1 MLKFAGHHK
10 HREMQVYLVNYIIAG
25 IAAFFLSDNPVSSL
39 FVSAAIP
46 DVIFGMFVGLLYVSN
61 MILMGRSV
69 NSNGIGL
76 TVSVMRISL
85 VIPVIISI
93 LIFMEATSTMRVI
106 GLIVAFIA
114 LGVLFKPSNR
124 EKDTTAIL
132 YLVAIFLIT
141 GIGDVSLKIFQT
153 SGSQLMD
160 KWQFLGIIFV
170 TSGIICLLLS
180 LNGPKP
186 IPKRGEL
193 LSGTLL
199 GIPNLLASIFIIMAL
214 ERVPASVTFPTAN
227 LTIIVMGTLVG
238 RYYWKDLLTRR
249 HYVVI
254 SLSIIAIL
262 LLTMDL

>member
-25 IAAFFLSDNPVSSL
+25 VTAFFLSDNPASSL
-39 FVSAAIP
+39 FNSAAVP

-61 MILMGRSV
+61 LMLMGRSV

-85 VIPVIISI
+85 VIPVIVSI
-93 LIFMEATSTMRVI
+93 LIFLEATSTMRII
-106 GLIVAFIA
+106 GLIIAFLA
-114 LGVLFKPSNR
+114 LGVLFKPSKT
-124 EKDTTAIL
+124 EKDTRAIL
-132 YLVAIFLIT
+132 YLIAIFIIT
-141 GIGDVSLKIFQT
+141 GIGDVSLKIFQN
-153 SGSQLMD
+153 SGSDMMD
-160 KWQFLGIIFV
+160 KWQFMGIIFL
-170 TSGIICLLLS
+170 TSGIIS
-180 LNGPKP
+180 LFYSLIGPKP
-186 IPKRGEL
+186 IPKRGEII
-193 LSGTLL
+193 SGIML
-199 GIPNLLASIFIIMAL
+199 GVPNLLASIFIIMAL

-238 RYYWKDLLTRR
+238 RYYWKDMLTRR

-254 SLSIIAIL
+254 TLSVIAIL

>member
-25 IAAFFLSDNPVSSL
+25 VAAFFLSDNPATSL
-39 FVSAAIP
+39 LNTAAIP
-46 DVIFGMFVGLLYVSN
+46 DIIFGMFVGLLYVSN
-61 MILMGRSV
+61 LIIMGRSV

-85 VIPVIISI
+85 VIPVIVSI
-93 LIFMEATSTMRVI
+93 VIFMEATSNMRII
-106 GLIVAFIA
+106 GLVIAFIA
-114 LGVLFKPSNR
+114 LGVLFKPSKK

-132 YLVAIFLIT
+132 YLVAIFIIT

-153 SGSQLMD
+153 SGSMLMD
-160 KWQFLGIIFV
+160 KWQFMGIIFL
-170 TSGIICLLLS
+170 TSGLICFVLS
-180 LNGPKP
+180 LFESKP
-186 IPKRGEL
+186 MPKRGEV
-193 LSGTLL
+193 LSGVLL
-199 GIPNLLASIFIIMAL
+199 GVPNLLASIFIIMAL

-227 LTIIVMGTLVG
+227 LTIIVIGTLVG
-238 RYYWKDLLTRR
+238 RYYWKDMLTRR

-254 SLSIIAIL
+254 SLSVIAIL